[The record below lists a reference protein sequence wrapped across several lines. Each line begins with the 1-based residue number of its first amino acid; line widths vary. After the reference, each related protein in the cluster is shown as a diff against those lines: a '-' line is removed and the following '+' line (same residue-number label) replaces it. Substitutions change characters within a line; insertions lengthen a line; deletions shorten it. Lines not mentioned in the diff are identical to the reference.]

1 MRTYIPLLLLSL
13 LVTGCGSRA
22 PVDSWFVDS
31 LVKVF
36 PDEPAGSNRLSTP
49 VFHAARRSNV
59 SVQLALRAD
68 ENMGALYVDALP
80 LSGPGIPI
88 PSPRVRWVEYVVV
101 TSNTENTPDDEL
113 VRKAPGLFPDALLDT
128 FPLTLEKDKTRSI
141 WLTVRIPAGQEPGEY
156 KGQIRLR
163 QGLEEIRRLDYTLK
177 VYPATVPAKI
187 PLTITNHFNLSDDH
201 IQQFYSCSRFS
212 KEWWS
217 LMGNF
222 ARFLAGYHQSSVVA
236 DPVNLAIAEPAGGA
250 IRYDFQNFERFVE
263 TFQSAGVSGAIE
275 PGNLLVRERRPN
287 APIMARTWVVENG
300 RAVRRELPFKDPR
313 AQQFF
318 NTFLPALYK
327 RLEARGWTK
336 QYLQGI
342 LDEPHKGE
350 TDAYVEVAGI
360 VRKLMPGVR
369 TMEPVGAK
377 QDLGFMEKTT
387 DIWVPCLGSFDD
399 KLSLFEGHL
408 KRGGDLWYY
417 TCLAPRGR
425 YPNRFI
431 DYSLTKVRILHW
443 INFKYGFRGYLHWGG
458 NYWGPEP
465 FKDTQPVIN
474 QGRTYLPPGDAYI
487 TYPNRLRRSLDS
499 SIRLEQMREGIE
511 DFGLLDELNRKDA
524 ARARKLAGGMV
535 RSFVEYVRK
544 PEEFRALHQ
553 QLLESF

>member
-1 MRTYIPLLLLSL
+1 
-13 LVTGCGSRA
+13 
-22 PVDSWFVDS
+22 
-31 LVKVF
+31 
-36 PDEPAGSNRLSTP
+36 
-49 VFHAARRSNV
+49 
-59 SVQLALRAD
+59 VQFALRSTQ
-68 ENMGALYVDALP
+68 NVGALHVDALP
-80 LSGPGIPI
+80 LTGPGMPI
-88 PSPRVRWVEYVVV
+88 GSPRVRWVEYVVV

-113 VRKAPGLFPDALLDT
+113 VRKAPALFPDPLLDT
-128 FPLTLEKDKTRSI
+128 FPLTLEKNKTRSV
-141 WLTVRIPAGQEPGEY
+141 WLTVRVPAGQQPGDY
-156 KGQIRLR
+156 QGQIRLR
-163 QGLEEIRRLDYTLK
+163 QGREEIARLDYQLK
-177 VYPATVPAKI
+177 VYAATVPVRI

-201 IQQFYSCSRFS
+201 IRQFYSCSRFS
-212 KEWWS
+212 PEWWD
-217 LMGNF
+217 LMANF
-222 ARFLAGYHQSSVVA
+222 ARFLGAYHQSSIVA
-236 DPVNLAIAEPAGGA
+236 DPVSLAIAEPAGGG
-250 IRYDFQNFERFVE
+250 IRYDFRTFERFVE
-263 TFQSAGVSGAIE
+263 TFHAAGVSGAIE

-287 APIMARTWVVENG
+287 APIMARAWVVENG
-300 RAVRRELPFKDPR
+300 QAVRRELPYQDTR
-313 AQQFF
+313 ARQFL
-318 NTFLPALYK
+318 NTFLPALHK
-327 RLEARGWTK
+327 RLEARGWTG

-350 TDAYVEVAGI
+350 TDAYVEVANT

-399 KLSLFEGHL
+399 KLNLLDAHL

-443 INFKYGFRGYLHWGG
+443 INFKHGFRGYLHWGG

-487 TYPNRLRRSLDS
+487 TYPNRLRRTLDS

-511 DFGLLDELNRKDA
+511 DFGLLDELNRKDP
-524 ARARKLAGGMV
+524 ARARKLAESAV
-535 RSFVEYVRK
+535 RSFIDYVRE
-544 PEEFRALHQ
+544 PRQFRAIQQ
-553 QLLESF
+553 QLLEAF